1 MRKLVLLLCL
11 AAFAAPREAFADAG
25 HQSQLHPHPYALL
38 ILMLGALVYGKGI
51 YSLAMRGVF
60 GRVVGARHV
69 AYFALGLVLSYAA
82 TASRISEWGERLF
95 STHMAQHLMLMLVC
109 APLFIAANTSHV
121 VVHAVA
127 PVLKMPGVS
136 ALPRLLRFIASPVAI
151 WLWFTGLF
159 LLWHLPRLYSWALHS
174 EVAHALE
181 HASFF
186 LGAYGFW
193 STILAPARGHAPGYG
208 ARLLFVASAALLSG
222 LPGALI
228 ALASRPLYQIDA
240 AQAARLGLTPLEDQ
254 QLAGLAMWVPGGL
267 AYLAAVLALLSG
279 WIREAERR
287 ASRRLPGASLAVLV
301 CSLFFLP
308 LAGCDDVSPERFEA
322 QAATGYE
329 TGGDPQKGADSVAAI
344 GCGACHTI
352 PGVNGANG
360 LVGPPLN
367 RIGRRLYIAGLL
379 RNTPENLEA
388 WLQDPQK
395 IVPGNVMPNMG
406 ISKEQARDIAAYL
419 YTLR

>member
-1 MRKLVLLLCL
+1 MRKLALLLCL
-11 AAFAAPREAFADAG
+11 AASAAPRDAFADAG
-25 HQSQLHPHPYALL
+25 HALHFNPHPYAF
-38 ILMLGALVYGKGI
+38 IVMTLGALLYGKGV
-51 YSLAMRGVF
+51 YSLSTRGAF
-60 GRVVGARHV
+60 GRVLGPRHLV
-69 AYFALGLVLSYAA
+69 RFALGLVLVYGAAASYM
-82 TASRISEWGERLF
+82 SEWGERLF
-95 STHMAQHLMLMLVC
+95 STHMAQHLILMLVC
-109 APLFIAANTSHV
+109 APLFVAANTSH
-121 VVHAVA
+121 ALLLA
-127 PVLKMPGVS
+127 LGPMLRMRGAS
-136 ALPRLLRFIASPVAI
+136 ALSRLSRFIASPVAV

-159 LLWHLPRLYSWALHS
+159 LLWHAPRLYSWALHS
-174 EVAHALE
+174 EAAHALE

-193 STILAPARGHAPGYG
+193 SIVLAPARGHAPGYG
-208 ARLLFVASAALLSG
+208 ARALFVATAALTSA

-254 QLAGLAMWVPGGL
+254 QLAGLVMWIPGGF
-267 AYLAAVLALLSG
+267 AYLAAVLALL
-279 WIREAERR
+279 WRWVREAERR
-287 ASRRLPGASLAVLV
+287 TLRKAPGGCLAI
-301 CSLFFLP
+301 FLCVVFSAP
-308 LAGCDDVSPERFEA
+308 LAGCDDVSPERFGA
-322 QAATGYE
+322 QAAVGGE
-329 TGGDPQKGADSVAAI
+329 TGGDARKGAEAIAAI

-406 ISKEQARDIAAYL
+406 ISKEQSRDIAAYL

>member
-1 MRKLVLLLCL
+1 MRKLAALLFLVAL
-11 AAFAAPREAFADAG
+11 AAPGEVLADPGHEAAPAF
-25 HQSQLHPHPYALL
+25 PHPLALL
-38 ILMLGALVYGKGI
+38 ILALVALVYG
-51 YSLAMRGVF
+51 RGVQRIAAKGAF
-60 GRVVGARHV
+60 GRVITARHIGYCAV
-69 AYFALGLVLSYAA
+69 ALLLSYAVV
-82 TASRISEWGERLF
+82 ASPASAWGERLF
-95 STHMAQHLMLMLVC
+95 STHMAQHLALMLVC
-109 APLFIAANTSHV
+109 APLFVAAKTSQAAVYALSPTLPAPALSSALKISAV
-121 VVHAVA
+121 VAA
-127 PVLKMPGVS
+127 PV
-136 ALPRLLRFIASPVAI
+136 AL

-159 LLWHLPRLYSWALHS
+159 LLWHLPTLYAWGLRNEA
-174 EVAHALE
+174 AHALE

-193 STILAPARGHAPGYG
+193 SVVLAPARAHALGHG

-228 ALASRPLYQIDA
+228 ALSSRPLYQIDA

-254 QLAGLAMWVPGGL
+254 QLAGLVMWIPGGL
-267 AYLAAVLALLSG
+267 AYLIAVLALLSG
-279 WIREAERR
+279 WISEAERR
-287 ASRRLPGASLAVLV
+287 ASRRSRGGGAALVFVL
-301 CSLFFLP
+301 CSLS
-308 LAGCDDVSPERFEA
+308 LAGCDDVTPKRF
-322 QAATGYE
+322 AATAAASE
-329 TGGDPQKGADSVAAI
+329 ATGGDPQKGAQEIAAI

-367 RIGRRLYIAGLL
+367 RIGRRVYIAGVL

-406 ISKEQARDIAAYL
+406 VSPEQSRDIAAYL
-419 YTLR
+419 YTLK